1 MTNLVAVVVAV
12 VKSKVLYN
20 LYDADVERTSD
31 GIRWRVFAR
40 NIFNDV
46 VFELF
51 RTRVSRFHV
60 LSRTSTVLSIFV
72 DNKVS

>member
-1 MTNLVAVVVAV
+1 MYTPLAYAFAYAIKQTPYAFVA
-12 VKSKVLYN
+12 KIIPCMYLLY
-20 LYDADVERTSD
+20 
-31 GIRWRVFAR
+31 
-40 NIFNDV
+40 DV

-60 LSRTSTVLSIFV
+60 LSRTSTVLPIFV